1 MSQSGQL
8 ANQMPPVSFSQVF
21 TDGSQASVS
30 DKKEPGITTLF
41 WNFSSKES
49 GITTLFWNTSFSG
62 GTSQNCCFGIST
74 LADQWHLL
82 FLSRRDLSLG
92 TEW

>member
-1 MSQSGQL
+1 MSRSGQL

-41 WNFSSKES
+41 WNPSSKEP
-49 GITTLFWNTSFSG
+49 GITTLFWNSYLG
-62 GTSQNCCFGIST
+62 GMSQNCCFGIST

-82 FLSRRDLSLG
+82 FLSCRDLSLG

>member
-1 MSQSGQL
+1 MSRSGQL

-41 WNFSSKES
+41 WNSY
-49 GITTLFWNTSFSG
+49 LG
-62 GTSQNCCFGIST
+62 GMSQNCCFGIST